1 MLGAREALE
10 PLLDVPGLDFRMARV
25 LIDMLDADSVEA
37 AQAEAGRV
45 SDARATAFHDAE
57 RLLGRSTARRLG
69 WEREV
74 AWDIFLVY
82 GPSAAWTDAD
92 IPAPDEWF
100 HQLDDGE
107 STQEAADDEGE
118 SSTSE
123 PVPAGADPARFR
135 TGEDLL
141 SALEDAI
148 REAAADWPRD

>member
-1 MLGAREALE
+1 
-10 PLLDVPGLDFRMARV
+10 MARV
-25 LIDMLDADSVEA
+25 LIDMLPADDLDAARHEA
-37 AQAEAGRV
+37 TRV

-57 RLLGRSTARRLG
+57 QLLGRSTARRLG

-82 GPSAAWTDAD
+82 GPSVAWTEPD

-107 STQEAADDEGE
+107 SIRAPGEDEGE
-118 SSTSE
+118 SGASD
-123 PVPAGADPARFR
+123 PAPAGPSGADPERFR

-141 SALEDAI
+141 RALADAI
-148 REAAADWPRD
+148 RAAAGDEE

>member
-1 MLGAREALE
+1 
-10 PLLDVPGLDFRMARV
+10 MARV
-25 LIDMLDADSVEA
+25 LIDMLPADDLDAARHEA
-37 AQAEAGRV
+37 ARV

-57 RLLGRSTARRLG
+57 QLLGRSTARRLG

-82 GPSAAWTDAD
+82 GPSMAWTEPD

-107 STQEAADDEGE
+107 SGASD
-118 SSTSE
+118 
-123 PVPAGADPARFR
+123 PAPAGPSGADPERFR

-141 SALEDAI
+141 RALADAI
-148 REAAADWPRD
+148 RAAAGDGE

>member
-1 MLGAREALE
+1 MQGAREALE

-25 LIDMLDADSVEA
+25 LIDMLDKDSIEA
-37 AQAEAGRV
+37 AQAEAGRM
-45 SDARATAFHDAE
+45 SDPRATAFHDAE
-57 RLLGRSTARRLG
+57 QLLGRATARRLG

-107 STQEAADDEGE
+107 SSLEAGE
-118 SSTSE
+118 DGDTFTASE
-123 PVPAGADPARFR
+123 PVPVGADPARFR

-141 SALEDAI
+141 SALVDAI
-148 REAAADWPRD
+148 REAAADRPRD